1 MIRHGPNRTGAG
13 PAGAGRRLIALVA
26 LLGLSTVVM
35 ASLSPSFL
43 QAGTL
48 QYILQFAPIVGLLGL
63 GQTLIILA
71 GGPGIDLSSGAIM
84 SLCGLAI
91 AGLWNLGVDPYAA
104 SLAGLALGLLLGSV
118 NGALVTIVGIP
129 ALIAT
134 LATLFLFGGFAIA
147 VTNGR
152 PVAGLPESFGWL
164 GQGTLFGLPNQLLFV
179 FIPVAVALHVMLRHT
194 RTGSHI
200 IAVGNDHRAARLLGI
215 RVVRLRFA
223 LFALNGGLAALAAVT
238 NLSWFLAARPDAGR
252 GLELAAVTVA
262 VLGGTR
268 IFGGEGSVAGPV
280 VAVLIIT
287 VLQGGL
293 QLANISPA
301 WQLGVVGLLLIGSVI
316 ASDLPSILSTARRSG

>member
-1 MIRHGPNRTGAG
+1 MTRHGAG
-13 PAGAGRRLIALVA
+13 QRLTVLLA
-26 LLGLSTVVM
+26 LLGLSIAAM
-35 ASLSPSFL
+35 ALLSSSFL
-43 QAGTL
+43 QVGTL
-48 QYILQFAPIVGLLGL
+48 QYILQFVPIIGLLGL

-91 AGLWNLGVDPYAA
+91 AGLSKLGLDPYAA
-104 SLAGLALGLLLGSV
+104 SAAGLALGLLLGSV
-118 NGALVTIVGIP
+118 NGALVAVIGIP
-129 ALIAT
+129 PLIAT
-134 LATLFLFGGFAIA
+134 LATFFLFGGLAIA
-147 VTNGR
+147 MTNGR
-152 PVAGLPESFGWL
+152 PIAGLPGSFGWL
-164 GQGTLFGLPNQLLFV
+164 GQGTQFGLPNQLLIV
-179 FIPVAVALHVMLRHT
+179 FIPVAVALHVMLHHT
-194 RTGSHI
+194 RVGSHI

-215 RVVRLRFA
+215 RVVRLRFG
-223 LFALNGGLAALAAVT
+223 LFALDGALAALAAVV
-238 NLSWFLAARPDAGR
+238 NVSWFLAARPDAGR

-301 WQLGVVGLLLIGSVI
+301 WQLGLVGVLLIGSVI
-316 ASDLPSILSTARRSG
+316 ASDLPPTLPHAWLRR